1 MFAMAATDGAGLSA
15 EAASDGSRGDNRRQR
30 RRAIPGPS
38 TAMRNVAIFMLAFQ
52 QFLALTLIA
61 SVIPV
66 VLRAEGVSLDLIG
79 LFSAAMFAFTVN
91 FLWAPVVDRYS
102 LGPLGLRRSWLLAT
116 QVASALVVAAMA
128 LLDPARDEVPLF
140 VAGIALALVIATQR
154 IATLGYAADVLAPA
168 ERGFGTA
175 LMGCGG
181 AISNAVGAAACLAL
195 VSAIG
200 WQLAILGFAAFLG
213 ALAFTVMGIPEPPRA
228 PISQVVKASGHVML
242 GTARLWG
249 VAGLLAPAAFGIAIA
264 YAMALPRLVDAGIP
278 LVDVGW
284 IGGLA
289 NMAAFL
295 AFAPLAGWAVT
306 LTAPERAVKVTAT
319 VLAAALLLVTTVST
333 GLSAGHAAIVT
344 LPAVF
349 AAIAVQH
356 VAFSTWLLALA
367 RRGHEASDVT
377 FLMAVLSAVALA
389 GFAASGRVAE
399 SFGYHA
405 TLLCAVAGY
414 GISAILLLV
423 ARRRRGH
430 VIRPALGP

>member
-1 MFAMAATDGAGLSA
+1 
-15 EAASDGSRGDNRRQR
+15 
-30 RRAIPGPS
+30 
-38 TAMRNVAIFMLAFQ
+38 MRNIAIFTLAFQ

-91 FLWAPVVDRYS
+91 FLWAPLVDRYS
-102 LGPLGLRRSWLLAT
+102 LGRLGLRRSWLLAT
-116 QVASALVVAAMA
+116 QVASALIVAAMA
-128 LLDPARDEVPLF
+128 MLDPARDGMPLF
-140 VAGIALALVIATQR
+140 AASIALALVIATQR

-195 VSAIG
+195 VSALG
-200 WQLAILGFAAFLG
+200 WQLAILCFAVFLG
-213 ALAFTVMGIPEPPRA
+213 ALAFTVMGIPEPQRA
-228 PISQVVKASGHVML
+228 PISQVVKASGRVML

-264 YAMALPRLVDAGIP
+264 YAMALPRLVDAGIA

-295 AFAPLAGWAVT
+295 AFAPLAGWAVART
-306 LTAPERAVKVTAT
+306 TPERAVKITAM
-319 VLAAALLLVTTVST
+319 VLAAMLLLVTAIST
-333 GLSAGHAAIVT
+333 GLSAGQAAIVI

-356 VAFSTWLLALA
+356 VAFSTWFLSLA

-377 FLMAVLSAVALA
+377 FLMAVLSAIALA
-389 GFAASGRVAE
+389 GFAASGSLAE
-399 SFGYHA
+399 RFGYDA

-414 GISAILLLV
+414 AISAILLLV
-423 ARRRRGH
+423 AGRSRAPA
-430 VIRPALGP
+430 IRPALDP